1 MRIAK
6 IITTLVSLS
15 FCHMGF
21 AQVDANTS
29 VINPNLAK
37 KGELTDLPGVTA
49 AIADKIINA
58 RPISSNLQ
66 IDKVIGDAL
75 SAKDKEALRAKL
87 FLPINL
93 NTVSDEELALV
104 PGISRKMKH
113 EFEEYRPYTSIKQ
126 FQREIGKYVDDK
138 EVARFEQYVFVPMD
152 LNSASSDAFRS
163 IPGMS
168 RKMVHAFEEYRPY
181 TSMQQFRREIGKYV
195 DDDEVARL
203 ERYVFIK

>member
-1 MRIAK
+1 MHITR
-6 IITTLVSLS
+6 IITTLLCVALTQI
-15 FCHMGF
+15 GF
-21 AQVDANTS
+21 AQVGSNSS
-29 VINPNLAK
+29 VVNPNLASK
-37 KGELTDLPGVTA
+37 KELTAVPGVTA
-49 AIADKIINA
+49 AIADHIIKA
-58 RPISSNLQ
+58 RPITSNLE
-66 IDKVIGDAL
+66 IDKIISDSL
-75 SAKDKEALRAKL
+75 SDKAKGELRTKL

-93 NTVSDEELALV
+93 NTVSDDELSLV

-152 LNSASSDAFRS
+152 LNSASSEAFKS

-168 RKMVHAFEEYRPY
+168 RKMVHEFEEYRPY
-181 TSMQQFRREIGKYV
+181 TSIQQFRREIGKYV
-195 DDDEVARL
+195 DEDEVARL

>member
-1 MRIAK
+1 MHITR
-6 IITTLVSLS
+6 IITTLLCVALTQI
-15 FCHMGF
+15 GF
-21 AQVDANTS
+21 AQVGSNSS
-29 VINPNLAK
+29 VVNPNLASK
-37 KGELTDLPGVTA
+37 KELTAVPGVTA
-49 AIADKIINA
+49 AIADHIIKA
-58 RPISSNLQ
+58 RPITSNLE
-66 IDKVIGDAL
+66 IDKIISDSL
-75 SAKDKEALRAKL
+75 SDKAKGELRTKL

-93 NTVSDEELALV
+93 NTVSDDELSLV

-152 LNSASSDAFRS
+152 LNSASSEAFKS

-168 RKMVHAFEEYRPY
+168 RKMVHEFEEYRPY
-181 TSMQQFRREIGKYV
+181 TSIQQFRREIGKYV
-195 DDDEVARL
+195 DKDEVARL